1 MKAKMASNFFRHALM
16 ACLALAWGTLAPLTS
31 EAQSP
36 EVEDVQT
43 FLIEEGYLSG
53 TADGFMGPKTMAALE
68 TFQKDQNIDASGEI
82 DSATQAAIE
91 QVRNPPPLVE
101 VEAVPQPTERQGN
114 QWATWMLAVAAGLIL
129 VLLFGRRKSRPSKTL
144 EPKAG
149 SAGHSA
155 ANSASK
161 PSTVQPLRSAVDRS
175 SLASPPTPR
184 TPNKPKRQAWVAST
198 ENAAVGK
205 RNIGGMVYVG
215 AAPKVDRYG
224 ERCRA
229 YIDPSLAVGNSGGD
243 FEGTGLPYW
252 PGYSSITARSRAT
265 YLDWLATGRSDPR
278 YNVGYM
284 FLYFYGLERRFF
296 VDAPGQSEK
305 QEILAE
311 VIRLKNAYPDNYSV
325 RNYLNRFVDA
335 AKVSLSEAAASEPVF
350 ENDDYDLPLSLRAS
364 LGTRIARDE
373 PLNADWLL
381 SWFMCHP
388 ERHLRTPATRCW
400 EEFKTLFQIKFD
412 LVYPNGMKVRKP
424 KRVLKS
430 SYRAA
435 SGEFEIDLPILV
447 DGRSVP
453 DVSSLRQPVT
463 DAQKLASAS
472 MDELD
477 KFSRY
482 LGRNPDGRGSLE
494 AQALLPSALWAY
506 FPSAELDGL
515 KSWAENAI
523 KSGGLVPALDLVER
537 LEGKRPEKLGKK
549 HFTGSADAMARLGFG
564 IAPDPR
570 YAIRSPKTED
580 PIVVFRLPEDI
591 SALEVVSSEYRSA
604 LAEIALGTYV
614 AQADGEVVPAEQAAL
629 ESAVQ
634 NAPDLSQ
641 SERVR
646 LSANL
651 KWLLAV
657 PPDMAFLRQR
667 MKESTEAERQA
678 FRRMALFMA
687 SADSVIQPEE
697 VGGIEKI
704 YKALGL
710 DVDSVYADLHDASMA
725 NGLVRVRDAQGTSSG
740 EAIPEEPPIKS
751 VSVVQLNAERINET
765 QRQTAD
771 VSRLLGSIFSSD
783 EPEQDTEADE
793 EVEPRGSDILSGLDP
808 KHSVFVRVLLDR
820 NQWSEADYSELC
832 QRHALMPSGALETIN
847 EWAIE
852 RFDDFLIE
860 EYEGYELN
868 PDVAEQL
875 REQIQG
881 A

>member
-1 MKAKMASNFFRHALM
+1 MSCNSFRYALIVCLTIANAYLGPSASY
-16 ACLALAWGTLAPLTS
+16 
-31 EAQSP
+31 AQSP
-36 EVEDVQT
+36 EVKDVQT
-43 FLIEEGYLSG
+43 FLIEEGYLSD
-53 TADGFMGPKTMAALE
+53 TADGFIGPKTMTALE
-68 TFQKDQNIDASGEI
+68 AFQEDQKIVATGEI
-82 DSATQAAIE
+82 DAATLSAIE
-91 QVRNPPPLVE
+91 QVRHPPPPIEVE
-101 VEAVPQPTERQGN
+101 VIPQPVEGEGTK
-114 QWATWMLAVAAGLIL
+114 WPVWTLAVAAGLFL
-129 VLLFGRRKSRPSKTL
+129 FFLFGRRKGQLSRQPQHKTDNARPS
-144 EPKAG
+144 EG
-149 SAGHSA
+149 
-155 ANSASK
+155 ASGAR
-161 PSTVQPLRSAVDRS
+161 PLVVQPLQSGIDQG
-175 SLASPPTPR
+175 SPPSPKTPR
-184 TPNKPKRQAWVAST
+184 APGKSKSQAWVASV
-198 ENAAVGK
+198 EAATVGK

-215 AAPKVDRYG
+215 AAPKVGRYG
-224 ERCRA
+224 EPCRA

-243 FEGTGLPYW
+243 FEGSGLPYW

-296 VDAPGQSEK
+296 VDAAPLEEK
-305 QEILAE
+305 QEILTE
-311 VIRLKNAYPDNYSV
+311 VIRLKNAYAENYSA
-325 RNYLNRFVDA
+325 RNYLNRFIDA
-335 AKVSLSEAAASEPVF
+335 VRVSLSEVTVSGPIF
-350 ENDDYDLPLSLRAS
+350 ENDGYDLPLSLRSS
-364 LGTRIARDE
+364 LGTKIVRDE
-373 PLNADWLL
+373 PINAEWLL

-400 EEFKTLFQIKFD
+400 EEFKTLFRIKFD
-412 LVYPNGMKVRKP
+412 LAYPNGMKIRKP

-435 SGEFEIDLPILV
+435 SGEFEIEVPILV

-463 DAQKLASAS
+463 EAQKLASAS

-482 LGRNPDGRGSLE
+482 LGRNPEGRGSLE
-494 AQALLPSALWAY
+494 AQALLPPMLWSH

-515 KSWAENAI
+515 KDWAENAI
-523 KSGGLVPALDLVER
+523 GSGGLVPALDLVER
-537 LEGKRPEKLGKK
+537 LEGERPEKLAKK

-580 PIVVFRLPEDI
+580 SVVVFRLPENI
-591 SALEVVSSEYRSA
+591 SALEEVSSEYRSA

-629 ESAVQ
+629 EAAVQ

-641 SERVR
+641 SEKIR

-657 PPDMAFLRQR
+657 PPDMVFLRQR
-667 MKESTEAERQA
+667 MKESTEAERLA

-710 DVDSVYADLHDASMA
+710 DVDSVYADLNDASMS
-725 NGLVRVRDAQGTSSG
+725 NGLVRVREAQGIPSG
-740 EAIPEEPPIKS
+740 EAIPEQSPTKGS
-751 VSVVQLNAERINET
+751 RGVQLDVERINET

-771 VSRLLGSIFSSD
+771 VSRLLGAIFAGD
-783 EPEQDTEADE
+783 EPGQDATEAA
-793 EVEPRGSDILSGLDP
+793 EPPSGGLLSGLDP
-808 KHSVFVRVLLDR
+808 KLSVFVRILLDR
-820 NQWSEADYSELC
+820 NQWTEADYSELC
-832 QRHALMPSGALETIN
+832 QRHELMSSGALETIN

-868 PDVAEQL
+868 PDVAEQI

>member
-1 MKAKMASNFFRHALM
+1 MKAKMTSNFCRYALI
-16 ACLALAWGTLAPLTS
+16 ACLALASGALIPLTS
-31 EAQSP
+31 QAQSP
-36 EVEDVQT
+36 EVQDAQT

-68 TFQKDQNIDASGEI
+68 AFQTERNMAATGEI
-82 DSATQAAIE
+82 DATTLLAIE
-91 QVRNPPPLVE
+91 EVRHPPPPIE
-101 VEAVPQPTERQGN
+101 VEAIPQPVERQGN
-114 QWATWMLAVAAGLIL
+114 QWPTWMLAVVAGLLL
-129 VLLFGRRKSRPSKTL
+129 VLLFGRRKSQPSKTL
-144 EPKAG
+144 QPKAD
-149 SAGHSA
+149 SARHSA
-155 ANSASK
+155 TGSASK
-161 PSTVQPLRSAVDRS
+161 SSTAQPLQSAAARSG
-175 SLASPPTPR
+175 LASPPIPR
-184 TPNKPKRQAWVAST
+184 TTSKPKRQAWVANTEST
-198 ENAAVGK
+198 TVGN

-252 PGYSSITARSRAT
+252 PSYSSITARSRAT

-296 VDAPGQSEK
+296 VDAPSQTEK

-335 AKVSLSEAAASEPVF
+335 AKVSLSEATASEPIF
-350 ENDDYDLPLSLRAS
+350 QNDDYDLPLSLRAS
-364 LGTRIARDE
+364 LGTRIVRDE

-412 LVYPNGMKVRKP
+412 LAYPNGMKVRKP

-435 SGEFEIDLPILV
+435 SGEFEINLPILV
-447 DGRSVP
+447 DGRSVS

-494 AQALLPSALWAY
+494 AQALLPPALWAY

-515 KSWAENAI
+515 KGWAENAI
-523 KSGGLVPALDLVER
+523 KSGGLAPALDLVER

-580 PIVVFRLPEDI
+580 PIVVFRLPENI
-591 SALEVVSSEYRSA
+591 SALEEVSSEYRSA
-604 LAEIALGTYV
+604 LAEVALGTYV

-629 ESAVQ
+629 EAAVQ
-634 NAPDLSQ
+634 SAPNLSQ

-667 MKESTEAERQA
+667 MKDSTEAERLA
-678 FRRMALFMA
+678 FRRMAVFMA

-710 DVDSVYADLHDASMA
+710 DVDSVYADLHDASMSS
-725 NGLVRVRDAQGTSSG
+725 GLVRVRDAQGTSSG
-740 EAIPEEPPIKS
+740 VAIPEQSPIS
-751 VSVVQLNAERINET
+751 GVRGVQLNAERINET

-771 VSRLLGSIFSSD
+771 VSRLLGSIFASD
-783 EPEQDTEADE
+783 EPEQDVDE
-793 EVEPRGSDILSGLDP
+793 EIEPSIGGILSGLDP
-808 KHSVFVRVLLDR
+808 KHSVFIRVLLDR
-820 NQWSEADYSELC
+820 DQWSEADYSELC
-832 QRHALMPSGALETIN
+832 QRHELMPSGALETVN

-852 RFDDFLIE
+852 HFDDFLIE
-860 EYEGYELN
+860 EYEGYEMN

-875 REQIQG
+875 RVQIQG